1 MSIRRLRW
9 VASSIFLIIEFSH
22 KVDDAVSDH
31 FVAFL
36 KIICDT
42 KMRAASTTP
51 KNVIEV
57 VRQDDKYD
65 S

>member
-9 VASSIFLIIEFSH
+9 VASSIFLIIKLSH
-22 KVDDAVSDH
+22 KVDAVSDH
-31 FVAFL
+31 FVGFL